1 AGDLAGPLGG
11 VKRGARGSRRV
22 VLARAARGAGSF
34 PDQFGFA
41 PSLGDALPAKSYD
54 QGGWLR
60 PGYTLAYNGTGRPEP
75 VNAEP
80 IRIILDIEG
89 GDDELR
95 RRIRRMVRI
104 EGGGDVQ
111 VAFGSGRGRR

>member
-1 AGDLAGPLGG
+1 MAGTLAG
-11 VKRGARGSRRV
+11 VNFESRGSRGV
-22 VLARAARGAGSF
+22 VLGRAARGTRSF
-34 PDQFGFA
+34 PHQFGFA

-54 QGGWLR
+54 QGGWLM